1 QSGRIIFTKVE
12 PFGNYL
18 FDLLGGGTYDVD
30 DDQGYNANQKKYV
43 FRNMYVETKSAALQD
58 AEKNKFQIKGRYKSE
73 GNNGIPI
80 GAFNVPR
87 GSVRV
92 TSGGRQLQEGVDYTV
107 NYQAG
112 TVQILDPSLQASNA
126 PINISVENNAIF
138 GQQTRR
144 FAGFN
149 VEHQFNKNFML
160 GGTFLNLNERPL
172 TQKSNYGTEPVNNS
186 IFGLN
191 GNYSTELP
199 FLTRLANKL
208 PNIDTDVPSNLSVRG
223 EIAFLKPNSP
233 KHANFNGE
241 TTTYL
246 DD

>member
-1 QSGRIIFTKVE
+1 RNYITPVDGTGWPEQPKPLQERILLDVFNLDRLNMYNDVQRGGDGFFDFVPGITVDTQSGRIIFTKVE

-92 TSGGRQLQEGVDYTV
+92 TSGGRQLQEGVDFTV

-126 PINISVENNAIF
+126 PINISLQNNELLRQKPQSF
-138 GQQTRR
+138 SDW
-144 FAGFN
+144 N
-149 VEHQFNKNFML
+149 VEHQFNKNFM
-160 GGTFLNLNERPL
+160 
-172 TQKSNYGTEPVNNS
+172 
-186 IFGLN
+186 
-191 GNYSTELP
+191 
-199 FLTRLANKL
+199 
-208 PNIDTDVPSNLSVRG
+208 
-223 EIAFLKPNSP
+223 
-233 KHANFNGE
+233 
-241 TTTYL
+241 
-246 DD
+246 